1 MGAWNDAIYTQERFK
16 SVPVFNR
23 HSFEHVRVV
32 HAVVEN
38 VEREGSG
45 DDAISDSRWEKNV
58 GQLGE
63 RCFENKE
70 EQRGHDKP

>member
-1 MGAWNDAIYTQERFK
+1 MMQSTPRKDSSQCQYLTDIRSK
-16 SVPVFNR
+16 
-23 HSFEHVRVV
+23 HVRVV
-32 HAVVEN
+32 HAIVEN

-58 GQLGE
+58 GQLGK

-70 EQRGHDKP
+70 EQWGHDKP